1 MNPNSPTNTVARVSA
16 AGDESSAVVKH
27 GAARASLDCSS
38 PPQPAY
44 AELHSRSNF
53 SFQRAASFPEEL
65 VTRAHELGYSALALC
80 DECSLSGVVRAH
92 VAAKPLGLKLLIGSQ
107 LRVSRRPETKDSAA
121 EGQVDLVLLARSRLG
136 YGQLSHLISCA
147 RRAAPKGSYRLDRAL
162 LEEHLPTECSV
173 LWRPDLAQAEE
184 YLMEQ
189 ATWLQRIFGSGV
201 RLSVQLH
208 LRGDDR
214 GKLARL
220 REFGARVGMRLCASG
235 GVLMHEPSRRVLLDT
250 VTAIRLGRPIAQL
263 GYAAQP
269 NGERHLRERHRL
281 AKLYPPDLLAE
292 TLRVAEECNF
302 SLDELRYEYPRELV
316 PPQYTPSGWLREL
329 TEAGIRER
337 WPQGVSPKVRNLI
350 EHELSLV
357 KELGYEHYFLTVHD
371 LVAFARRQ
379 RILCQGRGSAANSA
393 VCYCLGITE
402 VDPARVEV
410 LFERFLSRER
420 NEPPDIDVDFE
431 NSRREEV
438 IQYIYGK
445 YGRGRAALAA
455 TVISYQSR
463 SAIRD
468 VGKALGLDD
477 ALLDHLSKS
486 IYWWGENLE
495 EQLADAQVDK
505 SDPTIALLL
514 ELAGQLIGFP
524 RHLSQH
530 VGGFVI
536 SQGPLTHLVP
546 IENAAMVD
554 RTIIQWEKNDL
565 EALGLLKIDVL
576 ALGMLSAIR
585 KCLDLVSAYSSEPL
599 TIQKVPAEDPAVY
612 DMMCVGDTIGVFQI
626 ESRAQMSMLPR
637 LKPRSYYDLVIQIAI
652 VRPGPI
658 QGDMVHPYLNRRSG
672 KEPISYPSEAV
683 RSALERTLGVPI
695 FQEQVMQL
703 AMVAAGF
710 SGGEA
715 DDLRR
720 AMAAWKR
727 KGGLEPYRD
736 KLVKG
741 MLERGYELSFAEQLF
756 HQIKGFGDYGF
767 PESHSASFALI
778 AYVSS
783 WLKYY
788 HPAAF
793 CCALLNSQPMGF
805 YAPAQL
811 IKDAQRH
818 GVEVLAADVNRSWA
832 TCSLELSTRLTNGE
846 VQQTTVVLGQPGEG
860 AGHSSNDSKEDAEWA
875 AGVPVNDAVRT
886 EGKAKE
892 EEATA
897 EGEEEEGKDRSRGE
911 LQSRGAGQENVV
923 SLNRKSKGFRKRK
936 AEAALG
942 LASEDNPKESS
953 KKSLRIGFNLVK
965 GLSAQAALSIEE
977 ARRGGE
983 FTSIQDLVFRSGL
996 DRGDLEALAA
1006 ADALRGLA
1014 GDRHRAF
1021 WQAAGVIT
1029 APRFMK
1035 ASSAKAGSVESVS
1048 EKGAFGASSAVAASE
1063 GPIENSIEN
1072 PIEKSIEGDQTNR
1085 ASCGRGRTAD
1095 LFSDAALG
1103 DSDFGV
1109 GVMLPIASEAQNVA
1123 GDYASTGFTL
1133 RRHPVALLREHLDR
1147 FAVARSSQLP
1157 TLGNEQRVKAVGLVT
1172 CRQRPTTASGVT
1184 FLTLED
1190 EDGHMNIVVWPALGE
1205 RLRPVVRQ
1213 AMLMGVVGKVQE
1225 SDGVVHL
1232 IAEHLVDLSDWLSEY
1247 SLSSRDFT

>member
-1 MNPNSPTNTVARVSA
+1 MNPNSPTDTAAPGSA
-16 AGDESSAVVKH
+16 AEARLSVPVKH
-27 GAARASLDCSS
+27 DTARASADRSS
-38 PPQPAY
+38 SSQPAY
-44 AELHSRSNF
+44 AELHCRSNF
-53 SFQRAASFPEEL
+53 SFLRAASFPEEL
-65 VTRAHELGYSALALC
+65 VARAHELGYAALALC

-107 LRVSRRPETKDSAA
+107 LRVSRSIEAKGSEA
-121 EGQVDLVLLARSRLG
+121 EGQIDLVLLARSRLG

-162 LEEHLPTECSV
+162 LEEHLPTQCSV
-173 LWRPDLAQAEE
+173 LWLPELTQTEE
-184 YLMEQ
+184 CLMEQ
-189 ATWLQRIFGSGV
+189 ATWLRRMFGSGV

-220 REFGARVGMRLCASG
+220 QELGARVDMSLCASG
-235 GVLMHEPSRRVLLDT
+235 GVLMHDPGRRILLDT

-269 NGERHLRERHRL
+269 NSERHLRERHRL
-281 AKLYPPDLLAE
+281 AKLYPPELLAE
-292 TLRVAEECNF
+292 TLKVADECDF

-337 WPQGVSPKVRNLI
+337 WPRGVSPKVRNLI

-402 VDPARVEV
+402 VDPARIDV
-410 LFERFLSRER
+410 LFERFLSKER

-477 ALLDHLSKS
+477 TLLDHLSKA
-486 IYWWGENLE
+486 IYWWGNNLE
-495 EQLADAQVDK
+495 EQLADAQVDR
-505 SDPTIALLL
+505 SDPTIAMLL
-514 ELAGQLIGFP
+514 ELAGALIGFP

-599 TIQKVPAEDPAVY
+599 TIQKIPAEDPAVY
-612 DMMCVGDTIGVFQI
+612 DMMCAADTIGVFQI

-637 LKPRSYYDLVIQIAI
+637 LKPRCYYDLVIQIAI

-672 KEPISYPSEAV
+672 KEAINYPSEAV

-818 GVEVLAADVNRSWA
+818 GVEVLAVDVNRSWA
-832 TCSLELSTRLTNGE
+832 TCSLELTHRLANGE
-846 VQQTTVVLGQPGEG
+846 LRKSAVVLGQQDEHDGSYGNDPAEG
-860 AGHSSNDSKEDAEWA
+860 AEWNAVAPVDGTPLAKEKEITQK
-875 AGVPVNDAVRT
+875 NKQENKQENNQETTT
-886 EGKAKE
+886 EGKQDREKDG
-892 EEATA
+892 
-897 EGEEEEGKDRSRGE
+897 GERCRREQQDRGD
-911 LQSRGAGQENVV
+911 GQGRVV
-923 SLNRKSKGFRKRK
+923 SLNRTSKRLREGEAGVVPTAASDEKPK
-936 AEAALG
+936 EAA
-942 LASEDNPKESS
+942 
-953 KKSLRIGFNLVK
+953 KKSLRLGFNLVK

-1029 APRFMK
+1029 APR
-1035 ASSAKAGSVESVS
+1035 STESAPAWGATEEGSV
-1048 EKGAFGASSAVAASE
+1048 ASE
-1063 GPIENSIEN
+1063 
-1072 PIEKSIEGDQTNR
+1072 R
-1085 ASCGRGRTAD
+1085 ANGAAQGRGCTAD

-1123 GDYASTGFTL
+1123 GDYAATGFTL

-1157 TLGNEQRVKAVGLVT
+1157 MLDNEQRAKAVGLVT
-1172 CRQRPTTASGVT
+1172 CRQRPMTASGVT

-1213 AMLMGVVGKVQE
+1213 AMLMGVVGRVQE

-1232 IAEHLVDLSDWLSEY
+1232 IAEDLVDLSDWLSEY